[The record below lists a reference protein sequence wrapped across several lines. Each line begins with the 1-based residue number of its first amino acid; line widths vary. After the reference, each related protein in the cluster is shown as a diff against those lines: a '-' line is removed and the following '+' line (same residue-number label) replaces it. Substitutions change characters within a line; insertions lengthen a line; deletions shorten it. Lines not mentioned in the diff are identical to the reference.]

1 MDIATI
7 LNRFGIPWPDADSNK
22 ARQARDAWTAIADAA
37 NDALGKS
44 STMVSELTAS
54 NSGPAMNAFTQYWST
69 VGGTPDECT
78 SADAKAMLPILIQ
91 AADALASACN
101 DFADAVDEAKRKL
114 EEAAAALGTAVVSG
128 VVATVFTAGLSNVVA
143 GGAEAVAVSLGMDA
157 VTVFGTS
164 IDSILAAMGT
174 GAISAGV
181 AAVLD
186 AGMNNAVATGLG
198 DTPSD
203 SDIAGDVGK
212 DMIFGAVAGG
222 VAKVAVGAAQTAA
235 EATLNHL
242 PDSVAALV
250 PDLPTLINAI
260 PGAIDTPT
268 GQALTKL
275 TTEHAEQSAAA
286 QAQGT
291 DAEPTSIQEAL
302 GEILDSKIEAAGESE
317 GG

>member
-114 EEAAAALGTAVVSG
+114 EEAAAALGAAVVSG

-186 AGMNNAVATGLG
+186 VGMNNAVATGLG